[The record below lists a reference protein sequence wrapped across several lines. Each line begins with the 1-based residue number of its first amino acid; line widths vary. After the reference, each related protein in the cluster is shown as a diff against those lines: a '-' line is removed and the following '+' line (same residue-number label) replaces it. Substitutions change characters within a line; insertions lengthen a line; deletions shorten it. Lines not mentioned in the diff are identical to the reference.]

1 MITPHPSSA
10 KWLGRRRNLDRNCD
24 NFRSVY
30 NSEEVTMNTK
40 QFRKLVSLA
49 PIALVMIA
57 WQPAANLS
65 AQAAKPAAP
74 AGQVNIVK
82 EIMDHKDML
91 NWKPAPNGIP
101 SDVCS
106 ILQVCNGAVKVVA
119 LPRST
124 EGGQPVLRGVFLTQD
139 DKKTDVLVL
148 ERDTAV
154 DRYYFLLT
162 PQGSLAKAAYAQVG
176 SRSWTPVG
184 MALSGPIFDKDKV
197 VWHNWASKLGTAAA
211 ADKKPES

>member
-30 NSEEVTMNTK
+30 NSEEVTMNMK
-40 QFRKLVSLA
+40 KFRKLVWLA
-49 PIALVMIA
+49 PIALVGIA
-57 WQPAANLS
+57 WQPANLS
-65 AQAAKPAAP
+65 AQAKPAAP

-91 NWKPAPNGIP
+91 NWKPAANGIP

-124 EGGQPVLRGVFLTQD
+124 ENGQPVLRGVFLTQD

-162 PQGSLAKAAYAQVG
+162 QQGTLAKAAYAQVG
-176 SRSWTPVG
+176 ARSWTPVG

>member
-57 WQPAANLS
+57 WQ
-65 AQAAKPAAP
+65 
-74 AGQVNIVK
+74 
-82 EIMDHKDML
+82 
-91 NWKPAPNGIP
+91 PAPNGIP

-162 PQGSLAKAAYAQVG
+162 PQGTLAKAAYAQVG
-176 SRSWTPVG
+176 SRSR
-184 MALSGPIFDKDKV
+184 
-197 VWHNWASKLGTAAA
+197 
-211 ADKKPES
+211 